1 MPNNNNNRLTFWRCR
16 WWRLLTQ
23 PRKGALLE
31 QYLWWR
37 GEWAVKTPAS
47 QKHASCSLKSCLA
60 GPHHTNTVTW
70 CIMNN
75 EYVQLHTS
83 GYRNQNRSP
92 KFKAKLSTSASVACP
107 LCAKNKTH
115 SAARAAENTCVIII
129 TLAIKT
135 FQAVSNSWKGTV
147 LILLSNSLPAL
158 GECMPASLSLVLQ
171 ACWTKTRLACL
182 QQLLTFIFT
191 WSGWMEW
198 LRLFVA
204 WMKQQRLRAR
214 DEWGEGQE
222 EGCVWGSATTSQ

>member
-1 MPNNNNNRLTFWRCR
+1 
-16 WWRLLTQ
+16 
-23 PRKGALLE
+23 
-31 QYLWWR
+31 
-37 GEWAVKTPAS
+37 
-47 QKHASCSLKSCLA
+47 
-60 GPHHTNTVTW
+60 
-70 CIMNN
+70 MNN
-75 EYVQLHTS
+75 EYVQLHTG

-129 TLAIKT
+129 TLANKI

-158 GECMPASLSLVLQ
+158 GECMPASLSLVRQ

-191 WSGWMEW
+191 YWSGKWSGSGYSWRECSNRGSV
-198 LRLFVA
+198 LVTCEAKDRRKGA
-204 WMKQQRLRAR
+204 W
-214 DEWGEGQE
+214 G
-222 EGCVWGSATTSQ
+222 GSATTSQ